1 MKEGDPNCFWD
12 VVCVRDKTIQQTMFL
27 FEMTEKLT
35 CSTLPLVC
43 NTEIGDVDSQNH
55 NLMLCKI
62 GLSVVVVKLGNDGLI

>member
-1 MKEGDPNCFWD
+1 MKEGDPNCYWD

-35 CSTLPLVC
+35 CSTLPPAC
-43 NTEIGDVDSQNH
+43 NTEIGDVGSQNH
-55 NLMLCKI
+55 NLMLCNI